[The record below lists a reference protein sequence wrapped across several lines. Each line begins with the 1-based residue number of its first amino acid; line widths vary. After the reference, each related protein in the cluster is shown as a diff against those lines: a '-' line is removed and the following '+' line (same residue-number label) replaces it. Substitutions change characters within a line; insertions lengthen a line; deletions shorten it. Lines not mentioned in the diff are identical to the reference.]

1 MVVFSGCDG
10 TKETPDNPDGT
21 PINVSGIILD
31 NSVSAKKGGDVT
43 LKVVGSHGPEDGDV
57 IVLMNTA
64 ESFDNQIK
72 SIDKGSFTF
81 TLDPKVT
88 TGRYE
93 MLVRRNSRTKI
104 VGHINIDIIFDVV
117 DIEPT
122 GGNNVYGVVH
132 CDGEGLADV
141 VVSDGVEVVKTDK
154 DGVYQFKSAKKWGY
168 VFISIPK
175 GYEVGSEGVLPQF
188 HATLT
193 EKADKAERHDF
204 NLVKVNQEKYRVYFL
219 GDMHLADRTNDLNQ
233 FDNCMKE
240 VKADIMDDDV
250 KSYVITLGDMTWDL
264 YWYSRKYY
272 FPQYLNSVNYY
283 FKNAAKQVQF
293 FHTIGNHDHD
303 MCKDGDFNTVIEYVK
318 DIAPTYYSFNIGDVH
333 YIVLDDI
340 LCTNVGG
347 AASAKPERTYKS
359 EVTDEQLKW
368 LAKDLSYVSKTTP
381 VIVTSHAPVYA
392 KGAAAT
398 ALYGSRAGNG
408 AVIITTK
415 SGSTA
420 KGIGVTYSSQFTADV
435 AGYWPDFQTEY
446 GSGSDLGL
454 NEYNFFNAE
463 HNVEG
468 LPRNYSR
475 YAFGEKYDASKTVWI
490 MPPVWPKGLLGPIR
504 MTGTQDFS
512 VLVGHG
518 TIPFPSKE
526 ATVKVLRC
534 VSLSRT
540 PRTNI
545 SCLIP
550 DTRENLF
557 HSLSRARSTSISS
570 SQPM

>member
-1 MVVFSGCDG
+1 MKYFRNETLKRILVVFLTTLSMVVFSGCDG

-43 LKVVGSHGPEDGDV
+43 LKVVGSHGPEAGDV

-104 VGHINIDIIFDVV
+104 VGYINIDIFFDGA

-175 GYEVGSEGVLPQF
+175 GYEVGSEGVLPRF

-193 EKADKAERHDF
+193 GKADKAERHDF

-233 FDNCMKE
+233 FDKCMKE
-240 VKADIMDDDV
+240 VKADMMDDDV

-264 YWYSRKYY
+264 YWYSRNYY

-368 LAKDLSYVSKTTP
+368 LAKDLSFVSKTTP

-392 KGAAAT
+392 KETVTNVNNYYLKNSGT
-398 ALYGSRAGNG
+398 LISKFKGYKVDFVTGHTHVLYNVDKPSEGIYEHNAG
-408 AVIITTK
+408 AVCASWWW
-415 SGSTA
+415 SGYLTPGIHICTDGAPGGYSVWDINGTDKKWRYKGTGRDA
-420 KGIGVTYSSQFTADV
+420 K
-435 AGYWPDFQTEY
+435 
-446 GSGSDLGL
+446 
-454 NEYNFFNAE
+454 E
-463 HNVEG
+463 H
-468 LPRNYSR
+468 PSR
-475 YAFGEKYDASKTVWI
+475 
-490 MPPVWPKGLLGPIR
+490 
-504 MTGTQDFS
+504 Q
-512 VLVGHG
+512 
-518 TIPFPSKE
+518 
-526 ATVKVLRC
+526 
-534 VSLSRT
+534 
-540 PRTNI
+540 
-545 SCLIP
+545 
-550 DTRENLF
+550 
-557 HSLSRARSTSISS
+557 
-570 SQPM
+570 